1 MGIDSSPICGASLEG
16 RAMRIQRIFRLILA
30 GMLLMGCSL
39 AFAQDAANDQADVW
53 SVIEE
58 EWNADEKGDKKWPD
72 RLLTEDFSGWGKTS
86 PAPRSKSSTK
96 MWNRFGDEMGKMV
109 AHELYPLSI
118 VVHADVAVAH
128 YLYSSAY
135 QPKNGEIEM
144 INGRFTDILVRTAKG
159 WRFLSWHGG
168 KDD

>member
-1 MGIDSSPICGASLEG
+1 MVYIIGGTS
-16 RAMRIQRIFRLILA
+16 MKIQEALKLVLVSAF
-30 GMLLMGCSL
+30 LLSFTS
-39 AFAQDAANDQADVW
+39 AFAQDTTDDSANVW

-72 RLLTEDFSGWGKTS
+72 RLLTDDFSGWGNDS

-96 MWNRFGDEMGKMV
+96 MWDRFDEQMGKML

-118 VVHADVAVAH
+118 IVHENVAVAH
-128 YLYSSAY
+128 YLYSSAS
-135 QPKNGEIEM
+135 QSKDGDIEM
-144 INGRFTDILVRTAKG
+144 SNGRYTDILVRTDDG
-159 WRFLSWHGG
+159 WKFLSWHGG